1 MELQTGPPGC
11 VRYLASINGR
21 LCDLADAAI
30 SATDDGLLRG
40 DGCFEYFRVYLG
52 RPFLLSEH
60 LDRMERSCRILRL
73 PCPRARIEAD
83 TAALLAAMGA
93 DGQAGVSYDVRIVL
107 TRGGN
112 RVVLAHPLLTSLDVV
127 ALALVTDLP
136 RPCLVGAKT
145 ISYAANMLAQRLAQ
159 GRGFDEALLVSPDG
173 RVLEAQ
179 TGAVFWVAEE
189 GAVYTPPLDEGIL
202 DSITRRLLRQ
212 RLNIEERRCHT
223 GDILGAAEVFVASS
237 SWEVRPVRRIEDY
250 EFDDA
255 PGPVTREALTVIW
268 REIEAHTE
276 LDLAPHFAQ
285 AGSPEFVL
293 AAWRDRHSDTG

>member
-1 MELQTGPPGC
+1 MELQTGPPGS

-30 SATDDGLLRG
+30 PVTDDGLLRG

-52 RPFLLSEH
+52 RPFLLAAH
-60 LDRMERSCRILRL
+60 LERMERSCRVLRL
-73 PCPRARIEAD
+73 PFPLARIEAD
-83 TAALLAAMGA
+83 IAALLAAMCA
-93 DGQAGVSYDVRIVL
+93 DGKGDVSYDVRIVL

-112 RVVLAHPLLTSLDVV
+112 RVILAHPLLAPLDAV

-136 RPCLVGAKT
+136 RPCLMGAKT
-145 ISYAANMLAQRLAQ
+145 ISYAANMQAQRLARE
-159 GRGFDEALLVSPDG
+159 RGFDEALLVSPDG

-179 TGAVFWVAEE
+179 TGAVFWAAED
-189 GAVYTPPLDEGIL
+189 GAVYTPPLNEGIL

-212 RLNIEERRCHT
+212 RLSIDERSCHT
-223 GDILGAAEVFVASS
+223 SDILAAAEVFVAAS
-237 SWEVRPVRRIEDY
+237 SWEVRPVRRIEDH

-255 PGPVTREALTVIW
+255 PGPVTREALKAIW